1 MAFRAMFAALG
12 LVALFAASASAQAP
26 SREERIVQRW
36 TSPDLVTFTGEAE
49 FRRYLAA
56 IKAAVRERGGW
67 WGSVRQIQFAQAT
80 STQTD
85 TAEPLC
91 PDADPACMGD
101 DAASNIVVTGSRVAS
116 NPTITNNQ
124 EAGVDEGD
132 IVKQVG
138 QFLLVLQDG
147 RIFSIDTRAG
157 SGGELALV
165 DRIDVYRHS
174 NVDTWYDEMLV
185 QDDRII
191 VTGYSYDESASE
203 ITVLRIDPR
212 GRLTRQGTF
221 YLSSS
226 DYYDTENYATRI
238 VGDRLVVYT
247 PMWLGS
253 LNPLRPVPWPVVRR
267 WVPEAQHD
275 ENQQRGERM
284 FDARTIYRPVR
295 DTFEPIVHTVSVCPL
310 GPPGE
315 GRDLSC
321 RTSAFIGP
329 PRREFYVTPDSVYLW
344 ISADEEDRVRRDD
357 EEDEEICPAG
367 GRLAADD
374 TARALLYRLPL
385 SGDAPEVLGTAGMPI
400 DQFSFQASGGRFHA
414 LLRWPAFGCDDA
426 DEGPT
431 RLVFFRSVTGR
442 LGETLTEAPASAYTP
457 VPSVGT
463 NHLENRFTDT
473 HLVYG
478 GRNRWYS
485 GAPDDEDDETEITA
499 RAAVLRIDR
508 PAEAQVLEVPHSII
522 RTERAG
528 DDIVLTGYRDEA
540 GLRISLIDLGAA
552 PRVTSTAFLPRR
564 FESEGRSH
572 AFNSLIEPDGR
583 GLMGLPTVVRRDES
597 GRWWWRSD
605 ASDVSFLS
613 VDAAGQLASIGEL
626 TSSAGEDSDG
636 ENIPGYECE
645 VSCVDWYGNSRP
657 VFTDGRV
664 FGLTGTEL
672 VEGRVESGR
681 IREIRRLNIAVPVR

>member
-1 MAFRAMFAALG
+1 MFTAFG
-12 LVALFAASASAQAP
+12 LAVLFASPVSAQGP
-26 SREERIVQRW
+26 SREERIVQHW
-36 TSPDLVTFTGEAE
+36 TSPDLVTFTGEPE
-49 FRRYLAA
+49 FRRYLTA
-56 IKAAVRERGGW
+56 IKSAVRARGGY
-67 WGSVRQIQFAQAT
+67 WGGARQIQFAQVTIA
-80 STQTD
+80 QVD

-101 DAASNIVVTGSRVAS
+101 DAAANIVVTGARVAS

-157 SGGELALV
+157 GGGELALV
-165 DRIDVYRHS
+165 DRIDVYR
-174 NVDTWYDEMLV
+174 NPRVDTWYDEMLV
-185 QDDRII
+185 QGDRII
-191 VTGYSYDESASE
+191 VTGYSYNESASE

-247 PMWLGS
+247 PMWLGG

-267 WVPEAQHD
+267 WVAEEQHD
-275 ENQQRGERM
+275 ENQHRGDRLFE
-284 FDARTIYRPVR
+284 ARSIYRPVR
-295 DTFEPIVHTVSVCPL
+295 DTFEPIVHTISVCPL

-321 RTSAFIGP
+321 RTTAFVGP
-329 PRREFYVTPDSVYLW
+329 QRREFYVTPDSVYLW

-357 EEDEEICPAG
+357 DADDETCPAD
-367 GRLAADD
+367 GRLALAD
-374 TARALLYRLPL
+374 TARALLYRVPL
-385 SGDAPEVLGTAGMPI
+385 SGDAPEVLGTAGVPI
-400 DQFSFQASGGRFHA
+400 DQFSFLATGGRFHA
-414 LLRWPAFGCDDA
+414 LLRWPAYGCDDA
-426 DEGPT
+426 EEGPT
-431 RLVFFRSVTGR
+431 RLMFFRSVIGR
-442 LGETLTEAPASAYTP
+442 LGEALTEAPAAAYTP
-457 VPSVGT
+457 APSVGT
-463 NHLENRFTDT
+463 NTLENRFTDT

-485 GAPDDEDDETEITA
+485 GAPDDETEISA
-499 RAAVLRIDR
+499 RAAVLPIERAGDAR
-508 PAEAQVLEVPHSII
+508 VLDVPHSII
-522 RTERAG
+522 RAERAG
-528 DDIVLTGYRDEA
+528 DDIVLTGYRDET
-540 GLRISLIDLGAA
+540 GLRISLIDIGVASRL
-552 PRVTSTAFLPRR
+552 TSTAFLPRR

-572 AFNSLIEPDGR
+572 AFNSLIERDGS
-583 GLMGLPTVVRRDES
+583 GLMGLPTVIRRDES

-613 VDAAGQLASIGEL
+613 VDRAGQLASIGEL
-626 TSSAGEDSDG
+626 TSSAGEDADG
-636 ENIPGYECE
+636 ESIPGYECE

-657 VFTDGRV
+657 IFTEGRV

-672 VEGRVESGR
+672 VEGRVENGR
-681 IREIRRLNIAVPVR
+681 IRELRRLNIAVPAR